1 MKKYKVGIAGYGIVG
16 ARRHKFINENPNLE
30 VVAACDIKFKTGPAI
45 PGVVCHDDFD
55 KLIKEDLDILFVCL
69 PNDIAPKA
77 TIAGLEKGLHVFC
90 EKPPGRTV
98 EDIREVM
105 AVEKRNPHLKLKY
118 GFNHRYHDSVI
129 ETLDIIKSGR
139 FGKVINIRGVYGKSA
154 FTSWPRPEPGDP
166 STWRTNLN
174 VAGGGILL
182 DQGIHMVDLIR
193 CMAGDIKEVKSYVS
207 NNYWSY
213 DVEDNA
219 FALMKTEENA
229 VVFLH
234 STATQWRHR
243 FLLEVFMEQGAC
255 ILSGILSGSKS
266 YGQEAL
272 TIIYREDDNA
282 GNPREQTTTYIK
294 DNSWKLEIEEF
305 ADAVINDRPIAE
317 GKSIDALKSM
327 ELVFNIY
334 NSDEDWKKHM
344 ENSFSR

>member
-1 MKKYKVGIAGYGIVG
+1 MEKLKVGIAGYGIVG
-16 ARRHKFINENPNLE
+16 VRRHKFIDENPHLE
-30 VVAACDIKFKTGPAI
+30 VKAICDIRFKSEEPI
-45 PGVVCHDDFD
+45 SGVICHHDFN
-55 KLIKEDLDILFVCL
+55 KLIEEDLDVLFVCL
-69 PNDIAPKA
+69 PNDVAPTA
-77 TIAGLEKGLHVFC
+77 TISGLEKGLHVFC
-90 EKPPGRTV
+90 EKPPGKTV
-98 EDIREVM
+98 QDIRDVM
-105 AVEKRNPHLKLKY
+105 AVEEKNPHLKLKY

-129 ETLDIIKSGR
+129 ETLNIIKSQR

-166 STWRTNLN
+166 SVWRTNLN

-219 FALMKTEENA
+219 FALMKTEDDA

-234 STATQWRHR
+234 STATQWRHQ

-266 YGQEAL
+266 YGQETL
-272 TIIYREDDNA
+272 TILYREDDDA

-305 ADAVINDRPIAE
+305 ADSVINDRPISE
-317 GKSIDALKSM
+317 GRSIDALKSM
-327 ELVFNIY
+327 ELVFDIY
-334 NSDEDWKKHM
+334 NSDEKWKKHM
-344 ENSFSR
+344 EEKL